1 MKPLE
6 KPMVFEFFCD
16 SAKKLHKAL
25 AGSRPRLLEADAPA
39 GNPIREQELP

>member
-16 SAKKLHKAL
+16 SAKKLHKAF
-25 AGSRPRLLEADAPA
+25 AGSRTRN
-39 GNPIREQELP
+39 GMYPIVAIPFNVT